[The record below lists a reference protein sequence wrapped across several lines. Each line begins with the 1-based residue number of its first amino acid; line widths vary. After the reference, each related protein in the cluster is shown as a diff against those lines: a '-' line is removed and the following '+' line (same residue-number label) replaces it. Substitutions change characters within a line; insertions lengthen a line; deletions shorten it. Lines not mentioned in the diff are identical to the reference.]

1 MMDHAENREPANRNL
16 AKETL
21 RESEERFRIFLEAT
35 REGVAMHDRFKII
48 AANPTCAAMFGY
60 GIHEIIGRDVL
71 ELAAADARDAILDR
85 ILSGDDQPHKTTG
98 LRKDGSSFPL
108 ELCTRVIPLRGS
120 KIHMTFFRNLI
131 SLFPIEQKKAN
142 TKVRLDPLFDC
153 TTEAYY
159 LSDAT
164 GVFLD
169 VNQAVCNLFGY
180 KREEIIGKSFL
191 KLNLL
196 STDQIRKAAKHLA
209 LNIFGKPTEPEEY
222 LFHHEDGSQ
231 IPVEIKAIP
240 VRINDKTLLFGIVRD
255 ISEKKKSDD
264 VLRRAIGE
272 IEILLE
278 ERRAEEKK
286 AECARNNKRASSK
299 PFRP

>member
-1 MMDHAENREPANRNL
+1 MDHAENREPANRNL
-16 AKETL
+16 AKEAL

-60 GIHEIIGRDVL
+60 GVHEIIGRDVL
-71 ELAAADARDAILDR
+71 EFAAADARDAILDR
-85 ILSGDDQPHKTTG
+85 ILSGDDQPHKTSG

-191 KLNLL
+191 KLKIVAP
-196 STDQIRKAAKHLA
+196 DQIRRAAKHLA
-209 LNIFGKPTEPEEY
+209 LNIFGKAAEPEEFV
-222 LFHHEDGSQ
+222 LQRKDDRR
-231 IPVEIKAIP
+231 IPVEISTVP
-240 VRINDKTLLFGIVRD
+240 VTSDGKTRLFGVVRD
-255 ISEKKKSDD
+255 ITEKKKAEQA
-264 VLRRAIGE
+264 LRRAVKE
-272 IEILLE
+272 IESLVE
-278 ERRAEEKK
+278 ERKSGAKNSK
-286 AECARNNKRASSK
+286 PSMANNK
-299 PFRP
+299 P